1 LVWHKV
7 LDFVP
12 RGAHMLFYAPRGIMN
27 SEYLKKLE
35 RSREIASGL
44 LHDDELAA
52 AFEKRIA
59 EYKEHVR
66 EPLHE
71 TLEYME

>member
-1 LVWHKV
+1 
-7 LDFVP
+7 
-12 RGAHMLFYAPRGIMN
+12 MN